1 MTINK
6 DELRRL
12 AEAATPGPWHYYAGE
27 TDEEAAWSTQ
37 FPTVGGPDSEIIG
50 TEGFYS
56 EKSRDEANAEFVAA
70 ANPTTI
76 LALLDELE
84 AAQKDAGRYRFIK
97 DKQTFIWMIQDW
109 FKPESEFIDADAL
122 IDKEKSKCKFCN
134 DTGYVLEGYST
145 VDICYCAMQEQ
156 KP

>member
-12 AEAATPGPWHYYAGE
+12 AEAVSHPRHRKGLNSSQQIALVAVLDGE
-27 TDEEAAWSTQ
+27 
-37 FPTVGGPDSEIIG
+37 FRL
-50 TEGFYS
+50 
-56 EKSRDEANAEFVAA
+56 K

-84 AAQKDAGRYRFIK
+84 AALAALKPFADYGRMHPMPGRISISGSHGMAEV
-97 DKQTFIWMIQDW
+97 TREDW
-109 FKPESEFIDADAL
+109 KRAA
-122 IDKEKSKCKFCN
+122 
-134 DTGYVLEGYST
+134 
-145 VDICYCAMQEQ
+145 AMQEQ